1 MLGNYLIT
9 ALRNIFRSKAHSLIN
24 VIGLSLG
31 LTCCIVV
38 GVFVST
44 EFQFDT
50 HHEHPD
56 RIYRVLR
63 KKPRS
68 EGNLFYSRT
77 CAAQLAPTLRQEYAE
92 VETSVRTFNR
102 FSWIEVDGKGFN
114 ALVCL
119 TEPSIFD
126 VFSYEFVQGKPSDL
140 ETPYTAFITESLAS
154 RVFGAADPIGQT
166 IYVDYKWGVVGD
178 FTVVGILEDMPR
190 TSSFATRF
198 DFITTTIPPGHLR
211 DSLWSRWPPV
221 TQNTHPFNTFV
232 VLRPDADPAVLEAK
246 LPAIIE
252 RHYGG
257 EALKTN
263 SYHLQPLLRMNLYS
277 REDYGFDSGSND
289 ISTVRVFFAIGMLIL
304 LVACANYIN
313 LATAQASQRAR
324 EVGVRKCVGAR
335 RHQMVWQFIGES
347 VLLVAIAMV
356 LALSIVGLTLPALGS
371 ALGQRFTMDA
381 IDSTWLIGGSIL
393 LPIVVGTIAGTYP
406 ALYLTRVQA
415 VDALKSKQGGTGGVS
430 WLRQT
435 LVVFQFATSI
445 VLVVGSMTA
454 YRQIE
459 HMRTQTLGYDRE
471 GLVVLPIFNRNRELI
486 DRFETVKQA
495 FLQHPNVLKAAASH
509 LVLGQENS
517 ADQAE
522 IESVDT
528 GKAFKIPLHFIEP
541 DFIDTYGIKFLFGRV
556 FTLDLMDRAVILSR
570 KAAQNIGWMTPS
582 ERWSASEENPG
593 RSLGCSRTFRTGRF
607 TSRSGLWR

>member
-1 MLGNYLIT
+1 M
-9 ALRNIFRSKAHSLIN
+9 
-24 VIGLSLG
+24 IGLSLG

-415 VDALKSKQGGTGGVS
+415 VDALKSK
-430 WLRQT
+430 
-435 LVVFQFATSI
+435 
-445 VLVVGSMTA
+445 
-454 YRQIE
+454 
-459 HMRTQTLGYDRE
+459 
-471 GLVVLPIFNRNRELI
+471 GLVVETDSGRLPVCHVDCSRRGI
-486 DRFETVKQA
+486 DDGLST
-495 FLQHPNVLKAAASH
+495 
-509 LVLGQENS
+509 
-517 ADQAE
+517 
-522 IESVDT
+522 
-528 GKAFKIPLHFIEP
+528 
-541 DFIDTYGIKFLFGRV
+541 
-556 FTLDLMDRAVILSR
+556 DRAHENADSGLRSGGPSR
-570 KAAQNIGWMTPS
+570 FAHLQQESRTHRSFRNGQ
-582 ERWSASEENPG
+582 ASVSSTSKRVEG
-593 RSLGCSRTFRTGRF
+593 RSESSRARPGEQRGSGRDRVCGHRKGVQDSSAF
-607 TSRSGLWR
+607 H